1 MTKINRVINPQEGRL
16 QGTTEW
22 CPLLAFKFWGV
33 GVMSWYSQLL
43 ITQAFKGNRKKLK
56 FPVIKSSEQI
66 TRNKEEKI
74 FTVE

>member
-1 MTKINRVINPQEGRL
+1 
-16 QGTTEW
+16 
-22 CPLLAFKFWGV
+22 
-33 GVMSWYSQLL
+33 MSWYSQLL